1 MFFEC
6 LKFRAFFYWPRQE
19 EEVNKKTDIRKLVII
34 SMLGAI
40 AFVLM
45 LLEFPL
51 WFVPSFYEL
60 DLSEVA
66 VLISGFSFGPLAAIM
81 TETIKII
88 LNLIFTGSITMG
100 VGELANLLIGL
111 SFVVPASYIYK
122 LHKTR
127 KNAVI
132 GLVVGTLSMATIGAL
147 FNAFLLLPA
156 YAYFMSTPDMT
167 YTVSDFV
174 YLGSLVNP
182 LVTNL
187 FSFIMF
193 AVVPF
198 NIIKG
203 ILTGTIVVLIYKR
216 ISMLIKA
223 KDAFE

>member
-1 MFFEC
+1 M
-6 LKFRAFFYWPRQE
+6 
-19 EEVNKKTDIRKLVII
+19 NKKTDIRKLVII

-66 VLISGFSFGPLAAIM
+66 VLISGFSFGPLAAVM

-122 LHKTR
+122 MHKTR

-156 YAYFMSTPDMT
+156 YAYFMSTPDVT

-174 YLGSLVNP
+174 YLGAMVNP

>member
-1 MFFEC
+1 MPEVSGIF
-6 LKFRAFFYWPRQE
+6 LLPRQE

-66 VLISGFSFGPLAAIM
+66 VLISGFSFGPLAAVM

-122 LHKTR
+122 MHKTR

-156 YAYFMSTPDMT
+156 YAYFMSTPDVT

-174 YLGSLVNP
+174 YLGTLVNP

>member
-1 MFFEC
+1 MPEVSGIFS
-6 LKFRAFFYWPRQE
+6 LPRQE

-66 VLISGFSFGPLAAIM
+66 VLISGFSFGPLAAVM

-122 LHKTR
+122 MHKTR

-156 YAYFMSTPDMT
+156 YAYFMSTPDVT

-174 YLGSLVNP
+174 YLGTLVNP

-198 NIIKG
+198 NIVKG
-203 ILTGTIVVLIYKR
+203 ILTGTVVVLIYKR

>member
-1 MFFEC
+1 
-6 LKFRAFFYWPRQE
+6 
-19 EEVNKKTDIRKLVII
+19 VNKKTDIRKLVII

-66 VLISGFSFGPLAAIM
+66 VLISGFSFGPLAAVM

-122 LHKTR
+122 MHKTR

-132 GLVVGTLSMATIGAL
+132 GLVVGTLSMAVMGAIL
-147 FNAFLLLPA
+147 NAFLLLPA
-156 YAYFMSTPDMT
+156 YAYFMSTPDVT
-167 YTVSDFV
+167 YTVSSFV
-174 YLGSLVNP
+174 YLGTLVNP

>member
-1 MFFEC
+1 
-6 LKFRAFFYWPRQE
+6 
-19 EEVNKKTDIRKLVII
+19 
-34 SMLGAI
+34 
-40 AFVLM
+40 
-45 LLEFPL
+45 
-51 WFVPSFYEL
+51 
-60 DLSEVA
+60 
-66 VLISGFSFGPLAAIM
+66 
-81 TETIKII
+81 
-88 LNLIFTGSITMG
+88 MG

-122 LHKTR
+122 MHKTR

-156 YAYFMSTPDMT
+156 YAYFMSTPDVT

-174 YLGSLVNP
+174 YLGTLVNP